1 MITSN
6 ANKNIKNI
14 IKLRDK
20 SKVRNEQGLFIAEG
34 SRMVLETPKTLLK
47 ELYISEEFLS
57 DSEKKSEVEGYL
69 SVTLDGLRSEE
80 YLETFFDDNTVKI
93 FLVANDIM
101 KLISDTTTP
110 QGILAVIEQKRY
122 MLEDILEASKV
133 PSLIILEKL
142 QDPGNLGTIL
152 RTAEGAGISGIVM
165 SRDTV
170 DPFSPKVIRST
181 MGSMYRVP
189 FFITDDIC
197 DTINVIKRNGIKV
210 FAAHLKGEKYYDELD
225 FRGASAFLIGNEG
238 NGLSDEVASLADTYL
253 KIPMEGQLESL
264 NAAMAAGI
272 LMYETSRQRR
282 Q

>member
-1 MITSN
+1 
-6 ANKNIKNI
+6 
-14 IKLRDK
+14 
-20 SKVRNEQGLFIAEG
+20 
-34 SRMVLETPKTLLK
+34 MVLETPKTLLK

-238 NGLSDEVASLADTYL
+238 NGLSDEVASLADMYL

>member
-189 FFITDDIC
+189 FFIADDIC
-197 DTINVIKRNGIKV
+197 DTINVIKKTGVKV